1 MPWLIQRSL
10 RRGLHG
16 VYLRTDGQALAATAL
31 LTANHHSWW
40 DGYLVWLLRERL
52 QARMGLIMRAAQLD
66 RFRFFRPMGV
76 FSDREVRQA
85 IHRLKHGESVVIF
98 AEGQLCPPGV
108 VREIRPGSAFLARK
122 AQVPIQ
128 PLALRVVVRGA
139 QHPEAF
145 ISLGP
150 VLPATASAEQIV
162 AAINHELAQI
172 EQSIAHSDP
181 EQMPPGY
188 TCWLA
193 GAQGKTNILPWYDPH
208 RWSVTQRLFIGLLV
222 ALLISWG
229 MFVGIL
235 AWLSQ
240 PLWPSLLLLGIG
252 LPAIGLM
259 SSLFTR
265 NIRAFCRQSRQF
277 IHNPLMQQVFTGSL
291 DEFGQLEFETRV
303 LKARNRTA
311 LGRLGEYAKEVD
323 GYAQKNAR
331 HTGEM
336 AREVEHQQ
344 AETEMVATAMNEMTT
359 TIHEVARNTS
369 DTSNAA
375 ASAVTNVEKSARDVE
390 SILRQIQGL
399 AQEISQTATVIKNLT
414 QYSAQIANILEQV
427 KGISDQTNLL
437 ALNAAIE
444 AARAGEAGRG
454 FAVVA
459 DEVRQLSQRTQEYSK
474 EIGTMVG
481 KLQEATEQAVHA
493 MEGSQETASEV
504 AQKSTLIGE
513 NIQSIGGD
521 VQNINDIALQVA
533 SAVEEQAAVAEE
545 INRNITN
552 LNDVGLKNTQI
563 AESLQQSGEHLQ
575 QMAVS
580 LSDMVRQFKL

>member
-193 GAQGKTNILPWYDPH
+193 GAQGLHERMGWID
-208 RWSVTQRLFIGLLV
+208 RLWQG
-222 ALLISWG
+222 
-229 MFVGIL
+229 
-235 AWLSQ
+235 
-240 PLWPSLLLLGIG
+240 
-252 LPAIGLM
+252 
-259 SSLFTR
+259 
-265 NIRAFCRQSRQF
+265 RA
-277 IHNPLMQQVFTGSL
+277 
-291 DEFGQLEFETRV
+291 
-303 LKARNRTA
+303 
-311 LGRLGEYAKEVD
+311 AK
-323 GYAQKNAR
+323 
-331 HTGEM
+331 
-336 AREVEHQQ
+336 
-344 AETEMVATAMNEMTT
+344 
-359 TIHEVARNTS
+359 
-369 DTSNAA
+369 
-375 ASAVTNVEKSARDVE
+375 
-390 SILRQIQGL
+390 
-399 AQEISQTATVIKNLT
+399 
-414 QYSAQIANILEQV
+414 
-427 KGISDQTNLL
+427 
-437 ALNAAIE
+437 
-444 AARAGEAGRG
+444 
-454 FAVVA
+454 
-459 DEVRQLSQRTQEYSK
+459 
-474 EIGTMVG
+474 
-481 KLQEATEQAVHA
+481 
-493 MEGSQETASEV
+493 
-504 AQKSTLIGE
+504 
-513 NIQSIGGD
+513 
-521 VQNINDIALQVA
+521 
-533 SAVEEQAAVAEE
+533 
-545 INRNITN
+545 
-552 LNDVGLKNTQI
+552 
-563 AESLQQSGEHLQ
+563 
-575 QMAVS
+575 
-580 LSDMVRQFKL
+580 

>member
-1 MPWLIQRSL
+1 MKKNLPVTQRDISFGEDQVLVSMTDTKGIIKSANDAFIAISGFTQEELIGHAHNMVRHPDVPPAVFEDLWKSL
-10 RRGLHG
+10 KAEKIWVGVIKNRAKNGDHYWVEAFVSPLYEGRRLVGYQS
-16 VYLRTDGQALAATAL
+16 VRVKPRPEDVKRAEQMYQAL
-31 LTANHHSWW
+31 S
-40 DGYLVWLLRERL
+40 
-52 QARMGLIMRAAQLD
+52 
-66 RFRFFRPMGV
+66 
-76 FSDREVRQA
+76 
-85 IHRLKHGESVVIF
+85 
-98 AEGQLCPPGV
+98 
-108 VREIRPGSAFLARK
+108 
-122 AQVPIQ
+122 
-128 PLALRVVVRGA
+128 
-139 QHPEAF
+139 
-145 ISLGP
+145 
-150 VLPATASAEQIV
+150 
-162 AAINHELAQI
+162 
-172 EQSIAHSDP
+172 
-181 EQMPPGY
+181 
-188 TCWLA
+188 
-193 GAQGKTNILPWYDPH
+193 QGKTNILAWYDPH

-375 ASAVTNVEKSARDVE
+375 SSAVQNVEQSSRDVE

-399 AQEISQTATVIKNLT
+399 AQDISQTAEVIKNLT

-481 KLQEATEQAVHA
+481 KLQEATEKAVHA

-513 NIQSIGGD
+513 NIHSIGHD